1 MNFCHFQDQDVQV
14 LIERFTVHERMIDD
28 CVLLNEWT
36 NFNSHNIAM
45 LRNISSGKLS
55 RRERFVCIGP
65 SWWGV
70 RECWHSPAPMLHLP
84 FVHKGSLSVR
94 WHVCFRCEKWRLGRK
109 ERAVGSELRYGMW
122 IWSVKDQHILDS
134 SVYCICPP
142 IQGLGISGHIR
153 PEQEDQEP
161 RSRSSTRYLYQWKW
175 RLFIDFVLG
184 VLSVYWWKKKPT
196 LHLLQNLKCTLKC
209 YKSCFLIQTF
219 FVVSFCCSLTQLLSP
234 RETLRCYRTSKT
246 MRG

>member
-1 MNFCHFQDQDVQV
+1 
-14 LIERFTVHERMIDD
+14 MIDD

-161 RSRSSTRYLYQWKW
+161 RSSTRYLYQWKW

-184 VLSVYWWKKKPT
+184 DLSCYWGKCQHCTCCKI
-196 LHLLQNLKCTLKC
+196 LKCTFKMLNVALSLLTWFKPPLLC
-209 YKSCFLIQTF
+209 SS
-219 FVVSFCCSLTQLLSP
+219 VVLWHNSSRQEKP
-234 RETLRCYRTSKT
+234 
-246 MRG
+246 